1 MVRISTGRP
10 DMTTEERIDE
20 STGEPVVVERP
31 VVDERAGRT
40 TIKDRLGRR
49 TKPVDAEQVDAEPTV
64 VDDEATRDVES
75 VEPTVVE
82 PVGPRP
88 RSSLFATLSLIV
100 GVIAVVAVF
109 TGMLADAGVGL
120 GIVAA
125 VLSIGGLSATRR
137 RHVAGRFDAMLGL
150 VLGLAAIMIGILAIT
165 NSLSWL
171 SLDTDTIPPVRDWLV
186 SHWNSVTGR

>member
-1 MVRISTGRP
+1 VVRISTGRNEVA
-10 DMTTEERIDE
+10 TEERIDE

-40 TIKDRLGRR
+40 TIRERLGR
-49 TKPVDAEQVDAEPTV
+49 TKPVDDAPIVADDAET
-64 VDDEATRDVES
+64 TDVET
-75 VEPTVVE
+75 VETVE

-100 GVIAVVAVF
+100 GIIAVVAVL
-109 TGMLADAGVGL
+109 TGMLADVGVGV
-120 GIVAA
+120 GILAA

-137 RHVAGRFDAMLGL
+137 RHVAGRFDAVLGL
-150 VLGLAAIMIGILAIT
+150 VLGLIAIMVGILAVT

-171 SLDTDTIPPVRDWLV
+171 NLDTDTIPQVRDWLV
-186 SHWNSVTGR
+186 NQWNTVTGR

>member
-10 DMTTEERIDE
+10 EVATEERIDE
-20 STGEPVVVERP
+20 STGEPVVERP

-40 TIKDRLGRR
+40 TIKDRLGR
-49 TKPVDAEQVDAEPTV
+49 TKPVDEAV
-64 VDDEATRDVES
+64 VDDAETRDVE
-75 VEPTVVE
+75 TVDTVE

-109 TGMLADAGVGL
+109 TGMLADLGVGL

-150 VLGLAAIMIGILAIT
+150 ILGLVAIMVGILAVT

-171 SLDTDTIPPVRDWLV
+171 SLDKDTIPPVRDWLV
-186 SHWNSVTGR
+186 SHWNSLTGR